1 MLSIK
6 NLTTKVDK
14 KTIIHNLNTSFQ
26 KQKIYAVMG
35 VNGSGKSTLVKAI
48 MGDPNFTTTS
58 DSQITLD
65 EKSITDLEPNERAE
79 LGIFASMQ
87 SPPEISGVTVKQ
99 LLRASTRKKSLSAKE
114 LIEKI
119 NHFAQELKIPEELLD
134 RSLNEGF
141 SGGERK
147 KMELLQMAILDP
159 KYIFLD
165 EIDTGVDV
173 DAIKTISEFLKKF
186 IENTEKTLVIISHQ
200 NKIFK
205 KLKPDHVIIL
215 KDGKIVKEGDSKLIE
230 KIEKEGF
237 DKI

>member
-1 MLSIK
+1 MLTIK
-6 NLTTKVDK
+6 NLTVKTDQ
-14 KTIIHNLNTSFQ
+14 KTILKNITTSFQ
-26 KQKIYAVMG
+26 SGKIYAVMG

-48 MGDPNFTTTS
+48 MGDPNFKITK
-58 DSQITLD
+58 DSQITLN
-65 EKSITDLEPNERAE
+65 EKSIKNLEPNERAE
-79 LGIFASMQ
+79 LNIFTSMQ
-87 SPPEISGVTVKQ
+87 APPEISGVTVKQ
-99 LLRASTRKKSLSAKE
+99 LLRSSTRKKSLSARE
-114 LIEKI
+114 LLEKI

-159 KYIFLD
+159 EYIFLD

-173 DAIKTISEFLKKF
+173 DAIKTISDFLKKF
-186 IENTEKTLVIISHQ
+186 VENTEKTLIIISHQ

-205 KLKPDHVIIL
+205 KLKPDHVIVL
-215 KDGKIVKEGDSKLIE
+215 KNDKIIKEGDFSLIE

-237 DKI
+237 DKM